1 VGSPRISHTSC
12 YDTYDVIL
20 CQNKA
25 LILNKK
31 TSQNGGKQF
40 SAVFKTEAK
49 VGLPYAPPKTA
60 RLGGAAGGPGGLY
73 FGSWQVEVEV
83 RWWLRALRV
92 GRGEKKKG

>member
-1 VGSPRISHTSC
+1 
-12 YDTYDVIL
+12 
-20 CQNKA
+20 
-25 LILNKK
+25 
-31 TSQNGGKQF
+31 
-40 SAVFKTEAK
+40 